1 MKYLIIMVRS
11 NEKSVQAA
19 TYCAPQITAQSYAV
33 ERGFSLSQ
41 EMGLPGETPV
51 VNDYGEF

>member
-1 MKYLIIMVRS
+1 MVRS

-41 EMGLPGETPV
+41 EMGLPGETPA